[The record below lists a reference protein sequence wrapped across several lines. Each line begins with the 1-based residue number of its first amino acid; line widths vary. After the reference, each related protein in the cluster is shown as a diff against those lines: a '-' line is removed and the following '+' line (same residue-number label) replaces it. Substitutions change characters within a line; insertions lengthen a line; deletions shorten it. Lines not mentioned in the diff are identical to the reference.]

1 MDKINVAVAATASII
16 RLMRRSCFFLFFI
29 SHSVTSFPFD
39 NIIIAHKYVLVKQKA
54 HKSVRFLHKSGSC
67 LHCFAVVTCDM
78 IRIDFEAPETRCLF
92 LVLCDWKVRWL
103 ARSPNEQVVKA
114 KELFDS
120 GKSLI
125 EIAEILKVSAGTV
138 RSWKSRYGWD
148 KSESATLQKKVQRC
162 KKEKRNVAKA
172 DAKTVESVMENT
184 ELTAEQQLFC
194 ILYAKTLNAT
204 QSYMKA
210 YGCSYESAMTNS
222 FRLLRND
229 RVKAEIQ
236 RLKKERFESQ
246 LFDEH
251 DVFQWYLDIATASIT
266 DFVTFGRK
274 EIQAMGAFGPITD
287 KKTGAPVMREVN
299 YVDFRESG
307 QVDGRVIKKVKMG
320 KDGASIE
327 LYDAMKA
334 MEWLADHMAMGTGN
348 QQKLAET
355 IIGAYERRQK
365 EMKGDEENASTE
377 Q

>member
-1 MDKINVAVAATASII
+1 M
-16 RLMRRSCFFLFFI
+16 
-29 SHSVTSFPFD
+29 P
-39 NIIIAHKYVLVKQKA
+39 
-54 HKSVRFLHKSGSC
+54 
-67 LHCFAVVTCDM
+67 
-78 IRIDFEAPETRCLF
+78 F

-120 GKSLI
+120 GKSLV

-184 ELTAEQQLFC
+184 ELTAEQHLFC
-194 ILYAKTLNAT
+194 ILYEKTLNAT

>member
-1 MDKINVAVAATASII
+1 MDGINL
-16 RLMRRSCFFLFFI
+16 R
-29 SHSVTSFPFD
+29 
-39 NIIIAHKYVLVKQKA
+39 
-54 HKSVRFLHKSGSC
+54 
-67 LHCFAVVTCDM
+67 
-78 IRIDFEAPETRCLF
+78 
-92 LVLCDWKVRWL
+92 
-103 ARSPNEQVVKA
+103 
-114 KELFDS
+114 
-120 GKSLI
+120 
-125 EIAEILKVSAGTV
+125 
-138 RSWKSRYGWD
+138 
-148 KSESATLQKKVQRC
+148 VQRC

-299 YVDFRESG
+299 YVDFRESD

-365 EMKGDEENASTE
+365 EMKGEEENASTE

>member
-1 MDKINVAVAATASII
+1 M
-16 RLMRRSCFFLFFI
+16 
-29 SHSVTSFPFD
+29 
-39 NIIIAHKYVLVKQKA
+39 
-54 HKSVRFLHKSGSC
+54 
-67 LHCFAVVTCDM
+67 
-78 IRIDFEAPETRCLF
+78 
-92 LVLCDWKVRWL
+92 

-120 GKSLI
+120 GKSLV
-125 EIAEILKVSAGTV
+125 EIAEILKVLAGTV
-138 RSWKSRYGWD
+138 RSWKSRYRWD

-172 DAKTVESVMENT
+172 D
-184 ELTAEQQLFC
+184 
-194 ILYAKTLNAT
+194 AKTLNAT

>member
-1 MDKINVAVAATASII
+1 M
-16 RLMRRSCFFLFFI
+16 
-29 SHSVTSFPFD
+29 P
-39 NIIIAHKYVLVKQKA
+39 
-54 HKSVRFLHKSGSC
+54 
-67 LHCFAVVTCDM
+67 
-78 IRIDFEAPETRCLF
+78 F

-120 GKSLI
+120 GKSLV

-246 LFDEH
+246 MFDED

-299 YVDFRESG
+299 YVDLRESA

>member
-1 MDKINVAVAATASII
+1 MCLSIEKHI
-16 RLMRRSCFFLFFI
+16 KACDFL
-29 SHSVTSFPFD
+29 
-39 NIIIAHKYVLVKQKA
+39 Y
-54 HKSVRFLHKSGSC
+54 KSGSC

-204 QSYMKA
+204 
-210 YGCSYESAMTNS
+210 CHT
-222 FRLLRND
+222 
-229 RVKAEIQ
+229 
-236 RLKKERFESQ
+236 
-246 LFDEH
+246 
-251 DVFQWYLDIATASIT
+251 
-266 DFVTFGRK
+266 
-274 EIQAMGAFGPITD
+274 
-287 KKTGAPVMREVN
+287 
-299 YVDFRESG
+299 
-307 QVDGRVIKKVKMG
+307 
-320 KDGASIE
+320 
-327 LYDAMKA
+327 
-334 MEWLADHMAMGTGN
+334 
-348 QQKLAET
+348 
-355 IIGAYERRQK
+355 
-365 EMKGDEENASTE
+365 
-377 Q
+377 

>member
-1 MDKINVAVAATASII
+1 M
-16 RLMRRSCFFLFFI
+16 
-29 SHSVTSFPFD
+29 P
-39 NIIIAHKYVLVKQKA
+39 
-54 HKSVRFLHKSGSC
+54 
-67 LHCFAVVTCDM
+67 
-78 IRIDFEAPETRCLF
+78 F

-120 GKSLI
+120 GKSLV
-125 EIAEILKVSAGTV
+125 EVAEILKVSAGTV

-204 QSYMKA
+204 QSYMKV

-299 YVDFRESG
+299 YVDLRESSQG
-307 QVDGRVIKKVKMG
+307 DGRVIKKVKMG

>member
-1 MDKINVAVAATASII
+1 M
-16 RLMRRSCFFLFFI
+16 
-29 SHSVTSFPFD
+29 P
-39 NIIIAHKYVLVKQKA
+39 
-54 HKSVRFLHKSGSC
+54 
-67 LHCFAVVTCDM
+67 
-78 IRIDFEAPETRCLF
+78 F
-92 LVLCDWKVRWL
+92 LVLYDWKVRWL

-120 GKSLI
+120 GKSLV

-287 KKTGAPVMREVN
+287 KKTGTPVMREVN

-365 EMKGDEENASTE
+365 EMKGDEKNASTE

>member
-1 MDKINVAVAATASII
+1 M
-16 RLMRRSCFFLFFI
+16 
-29 SHSVTSFPFD
+29 P
-39 NIIIAHKYVLVKQKA
+39 
-54 HKSVRFLHKSGSC
+54 
-67 LHCFAVVTCDM
+67 
-78 IRIDFEAPETRCLF
+78 F

-120 GKSLI
+120 GKSLV
-125 EIAEILKVSAGTV
+125 EVAEILKVSAGTV

-204 QSYMKA
+204 QSYMKV

-299 YVDFRESG
+299 YVDLRESS

>member
-1 MDKINVAVAATASII
+1 M
-16 RLMRRSCFFLFFI
+16 
-29 SHSVTSFPFD
+29 P
-39 NIIIAHKYVLVKQKA
+39 
-54 HKSVRFLHKSGSC
+54 
-67 LHCFAVVTCDM
+67 
-78 IRIDFEAPETRCLF
+78 F
-92 LVLCDWKVRWL
+92 LVFCDWKVRWL

-120 GKSLI
+120 GKSLV
-125 EIAEILKVSAGTV
+125 EVAEILKVSAGTV

-204 QSYMKA
+204 QSYMKV

-299 YVDFRESG
+299 YVDLRESS

>member
-1 MDKINVAVAATASII
+1 M
-16 RLMRRSCFFLFFI
+16 
-29 SHSVTSFPFD
+29 P
-39 NIIIAHKYVLVKQKA
+39 
-54 HKSVRFLHKSGSC
+54 
-67 LHCFAVVTCDM
+67 
-78 IRIDFEAPETRCLF
+78 F

-120 GKSLI
+120 GKSLV

-251 DVFQWYLDIATASIT
+251 DVFQRYLDIATASIT

-274 EIQAMGAFGPITD
+274 KIQAMGAFGPITD
-287 KKTGAPVMREVN
+287 KKTGEPVMREVN
-299 YVDFRESG
+299 YVDFRESD

>member
-1 MDKINVAVAATASII
+1 MPI
-16 RLMRRSCFFLFFI
+16 
-29 SHSVTSFPFD
+29 
-39 NIIIAHKYVLVKQKA
+39 
-54 HKSVRFLHKSGSC
+54 
-67 LHCFAVVTCDM
+67 
-78 IRIDFEAPETRCLF
+78 

-120 GKSLI
+120 GKSLV

-148 KSESATLQKKVQRC
+148 KSESATLQKNVQRC

-172 DAKTVESVMENT
+172 DAKTVESVMENA

-334 MEWLADHMAMGTGN
+334 MEWLADHMVMGTGN